1 MLDGALFPQ
10 TEIDS
15 DSTIIKDYNQ
25 EIEELS
31 LKHILSFNHELGDNT
46 ANYDLKGRY
55 KHTDMFHELFVLYG
69 FFGGSGGEYRFLL

>member
-1 MLDGALFPQ
+1 MLDGAVFPQ

-15 DSTIIKDYNQ
+15 GSTIIKDYSQ
-25 EIEELS
+25 EIEGIS
-31 LKHILSFNHELGDNT
+31 LEHILSFNHELGGIT

-69 FFGGSGGEYRFLL
+69 FFDGSGGENRFLL